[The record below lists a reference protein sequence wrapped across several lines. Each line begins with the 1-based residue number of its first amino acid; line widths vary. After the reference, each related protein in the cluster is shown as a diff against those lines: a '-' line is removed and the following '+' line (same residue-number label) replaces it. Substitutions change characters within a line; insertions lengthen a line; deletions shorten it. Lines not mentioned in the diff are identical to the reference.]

1 MSDAPRN
8 ISIITNYQLD
18 SEVGG
23 VLAVKWRN
31 RN

>member
-1 MSDAPRN
+1 MSDAPLN

-18 SEVGG
+18 HEVGG

-31 RN
+31 IN